1 MRRMS
6 FTEDIPLTQDTYGT
20 IRVKGSRVT
29 IDTLV
34 ARYLQ
39 GDAPE
44 DIHEGFPTVSLE
56 EIRKIIGWYLTHRT
70 EVDEYIRARDA
81 EGEILRREI
90 ESEPRN
96 IATRKKL
103 LRRKAQLA
111 KA

>member
-1 MRRMS
+1 MGRMN
-6 FTEDIPLTQDTYGT
+6 FTDDIPLTQDTYGT
-20 IRVKGSRVT
+20 IRVTGSRIT

-39 GDAPE
+39 GHAPE
-44 DIHEGFPTVSLE
+44 DIHEGFPTVSDE
-56 EIRKIIGWYLTHRT
+56 AIRKIIGWYLAHKP

-90 ESEPRN
+90 ESQPRN
-96 IATRKKL
+96 IALRQKL
-103 LRRKAQLA
+103 LRRKAQLT

>member
-1 MRRMS
+1 MGRMN
-6 FTEDIPLTQDTYGT
+6 FTDDIPLTQDTYGT
-20 IRVKGSRVT
+20 IRVTGSRVT

-39 GDAPE
+39 GDTPE

-56 EIRKIIGWYLTHRT
+56 AIRKIIGWYLTHRT
-70 EVDEYIRARDA
+70 QVDEYIHARDA
-81 EGEILRREI
+81 KGEILRREI
-90 ESEPRN
+90 ESDPRH

-103 LRRKAQLA
+103 LRRRAQLA